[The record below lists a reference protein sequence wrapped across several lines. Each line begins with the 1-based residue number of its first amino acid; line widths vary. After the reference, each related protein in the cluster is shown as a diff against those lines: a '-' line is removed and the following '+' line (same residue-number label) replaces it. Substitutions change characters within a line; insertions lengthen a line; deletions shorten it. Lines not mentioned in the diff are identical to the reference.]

1 MLRKYSELRRLKTFE
16 ERYRYLR
23 LPGRVGSET
32 FGYDRYLNQLLYR
45 SGRWRSTRDVVII
58 RDGGC
63 DLGIDDYEIRGQIII
78 IHHMN
83 QITIEDIEL
92 DRSEVYDPEFLITT
106 TFNTHQAIHYGN
118 ESLLPRL
125 PIVRRRND
133 TCPWR

>member
-1 MLRKYSELRRLKTFE
+1 MIRNYRELRRLKTFE

-23 LPGRVGSET
+23 LAGRIGVDT
-32 FGYDRYLNQLLYR
+32 FGFDRYLNQMLYR
-45 SGRWRSTRDVVII
+45 SGRWLSARDVVII

-78 IHHMN
+78 VHHMN
-83 QITIEDIEL
+83 PITVEDIEL
-92 DRSEVYDPEFLITT
+92 NRPEVFDPELLITT
-106 TFNTHQAIHYGN
+106 IFNTHIAIHYGN
-118 ESLLPRL
+118 ESLLPRP